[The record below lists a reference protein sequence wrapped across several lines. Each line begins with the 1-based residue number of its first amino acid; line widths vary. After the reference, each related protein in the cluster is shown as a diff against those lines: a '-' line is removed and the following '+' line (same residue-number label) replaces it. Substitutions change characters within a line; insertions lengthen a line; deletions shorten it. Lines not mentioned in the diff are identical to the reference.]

1 MLDFAR
7 SRTEALP
14 RIPVQ
19 FLVSAGTL
27 TSFTWLLFTDSVHP
41 FFVYLLQLYLTF

>member
-7 SRTEALP
+7 SRAEALP

-19 FLVSAGTL
+19 LLVSAGTL
-27 TSFTWLLFTDSVHP
+27 GSFAWLLLHNRIHP

>member
-7 SRTEALP
+7 SRAEALP

-19 FLVSAGTL
+19 FLVSVGTL
-27 TSFTWLLFTDSVHP
+27 SSFAWLLLTDSVHP

>member
-7 SRTEALP
+7 SRSEAIP
-14 RIPVQ
+14 RIPAQ

-27 TSFTWLLFTDSVHP
+27 TSFAWLLLTDSIHP